1 MIDKDFIIGSLFYAW
16 NVFLVIIG
24 VMSFL
29 VLVAM
34 FLSWQTP
41 EVTDEKI
48 SDFNFFMRFVFLVS
62 LITGVCIKIAER
74 KKQ

>member
-1 MIDKDFIIGSLFYAW
+1 MIDKDFIIGSLLNAW
-16 NVFLVIIG
+16 NVFLVIMG